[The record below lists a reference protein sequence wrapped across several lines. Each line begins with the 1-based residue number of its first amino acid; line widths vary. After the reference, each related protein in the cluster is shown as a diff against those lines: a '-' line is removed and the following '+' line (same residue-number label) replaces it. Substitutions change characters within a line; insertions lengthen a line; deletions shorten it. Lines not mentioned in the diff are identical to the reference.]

1 MTDNASQFKSERSRF
16 STVTPY
22 FKRYRYYLIFGGV
35 AVVMAN
41 SLALITPLVTR
52 KIFDLF
58 QLEASRSEL
67 FKYVLLLIGLAVVSG
82 FFRFMMRRTII
93 WMSRHIEYDLRG
105 DLFSHLLKLSPSY
118 YHRTRTGDMMA
129 RMTNDLEAVRQMIG
143 PGVMYISNAVV
154 NLVVGFSVMAYLSPK
169 LTLLAAIP
177 LVILPIS
184 TNRVGN
190 LMHRRSTKIQE
201 HFSRLTTAAQE
212 NLAGIRVVKAY
223 GQQKQEISH
232 FAGLSKRY
240 VSLNMDL
247 ARVFGVFFPL
257 MRLVA
262 GLSTLAV
269 LYFGGLEV
277 ISGAISLGTMVAFF
291 AYLAIM
297 MWPVIALGWVLS
309 LYQRGTASLDRINQM
324 LFTSP
329 DIENGDGQPHDRPMK
344 GHIEFRHLRFAY
356 NGEPVLN
363 DINLSIAPGQT
374 VGIVGLTGS
383 GKTTLVSLLARL
395 YKIER
400 NNLFIDGI
408 DINDWDLH
416 ELRKQIGF
424 VTQEPFLFSDTLQE
438 NILFGRHVGDTT
450 VTKQAAKTAAIDREI
465 ENFPDKY
472 DTIVGER
479 GITLSGG
486 QKQRTA
492 IARAIIDNP
501 AILVLDDATSSVDIE
516 TEDQIGHRIKSILE
530 ERTALIISHRLS
542 SVKDADL
549 IIYLRDGRIAERGN
563 HDELLKQDGY
573 YADLYRTQL
582 MAEELEKL

>member
-1 MTDNASQFKSERSRF
+1 
-16 STVTPY
+16 
-22 FKRYRYYLIFGGV
+22 
-35 AVVMAN
+35 MAN

-58 QLEASRSEL
+58 QLEASHNEL
-67 FKYVLLLIGLAVVSG
+67 LKYVLLLIGLAVASG

-105 DLFSHLLKLSPSY
+105 DLFAHLLKLSPSY
-118 YHRTRTGDMMA
+118 YHKTRTGDMMA

-143 PGVMYISNAVV
+143 PGVMYISNAIV
-154 NLVVGFSVMAYLSPK
+154 NLVVGFSVMIYLSPK
-169 LTLLAAIP
+169 LTLFAAIP
-177 LVILPIS
+177 LIILPIS
-184 TNRVGN
+184 TNKVGN

-201 HFSRLTTAAQE
+201 HFSHLTTAAQE

-232 FAGLSKRY
+232 FAGLSRRY

-247 ARVFGVFFPL
+247 AKVFGVFFPL

-277 ISGAISLGTMVAFF
+277 ISGNISLGTMVAFF

-329 DIENGDGQPHDRPMK
+329 EIKNGDGQPHVQPMK
-344 GHIEFRHLRFAY
+344 GGIEFRHLHFSY

-363 DINLSIAPGQT
+363 DINLFIAPGQT

-383 GKTTLVSLLARL
+383 GKTTLVSLLGRL
-395 YKIER
+395 YQVER

-408 DINDWDLH
+408 DINDWDLQQ
-416 ELRKQIGF
+416 LRRQIGF
-424 VTQEPFLFSDTLQE
+424 VTQEPFLFSDTLHE
-438 NILFGRHVGDTT
+438 NILFGRKVGDMVT
-450 VTKQAAKTAAIDREI
+450 TKQAAQTAALDSEI

-501 AILVLDDATSSVDIE
+501 AILVLDDATSSVDTE
-516 TEDQIGHRIKSILE
+516 TEDQIGRRIKSVLE
-530 ERTALIISHRLS
+530 GRTALIISHRLS

-549 IIYLRDGRIAERGN
+549 IIYLRDGRIAERGD
-563 HDELLKQDGY
+563 HDQLLKQGGH

>member
-184 TNRVGN
+184 TNRVGT
-190 LMHRRSTKIQE
+190 LMHRRATKIQE

-309 LYQRGTASLDRINQM
+309 LYKRGTASLDRINQM

-329 DIENGDGQPHDRPMK
+329 DIQNGDGQPHDRPMK

-450 VTKQAAKTAAIDREI
+450 VTKQAAKTAALDREI

-516 TEDQIGHRIKSILE
+516 TEDQIGHRIKSVLE
-530 ERTALIISHRLS
+530 GRTALIISHRLS

-573 YADLYRTQL
+573 YTDLYRTQL